1 MSILDTAVSRTPLGE
16 HDGRSGG
23 SLERVVLAG
32 GERLVVK
39 RTALATDLTRRLTDD
54 TTGREYALWRAG
66 LLDRLPT
73 GVGHALVDG
82 WRDGDGTVVVM
93 RDLGDAVY
101 GWGDVL
107 TAAEVSRVL
116 AAAVALHGAGIEP
129 PPGVLATLGQRTGM
143 LAPDRM
149 RPLTGAFPLAGA
161 VLAGW
166 DHFADLV
173 HGEVAVAVRG
183 LLHDPTPLADA
194 LARRPCTL
202 IHGDLWPVN
211 LAATDGNVVLLDWNL
226 ATWAPPALDIAYLL
240 AGAGAA
246 NIAVS
251 REAVLYEYRTLC
263 GPAHDEEALALALL
277 SGLLDFGW
285 NKALDAATAAD
296 PAQRERH
303 RADLDWWVRQAAAAL
318 RTLRIG

>member
-1 MSILDTAVSRTPLGE
+1 LGE

-39 RTALATDLTRRLTDD
+39 RTAIATDLTRRLTDD
-54 TTGREYALWRAG
+54 TTGREYAMWRAG
-66 LLDRLPT
+66 LLDRLPA
-73 GVGHALVDG
+73 GVGHAVLDG
-82 WRDGDGTVVVM
+82 WRDGDDTVVVM

-101 GWGDVL
+101 GWDDVL
-107 TAAEVSRVL
+107 TTADVDRVL
-116 AAAVALHGAGIEP
+116 TAAVALHGADIEP

-149 RPLTGAFPLAGA
+149 RPLTGAYPLAGA

-173 HGEVAVAVRG
+173 RGEVAVAVRA
-183 LLHDPTPLADA
+183 LLDDPAPLADA

-211 LAATDGNVVLLDWNL
+211 MAAPDDTVVLLDWNL
-226 ATWAPPALDIAYLL
+226 AAWAPPALDIAYLL

-251 REAVLYEYRTLC
+251 REAVLDTYRSLC
-263 GPAHDEEALALALL
+263 GPAHDEEAMALALL
-277 SGLLDFGW
+277 TGLLDFGW
-285 NKALDAATAAD
+285 NKALDAVTAAD
-296 PAQRERH
+296 PGQRERH
-303 RADLDWWVRQAAAAL
+303 RADLDWWVRNAAAAL
-318 RTLRIG
+318 RSL